1 MNKQTITQ
9 LQQFRVE
16 LYHTFTRRADAVFE
30 LIDALA
36 GDTQARS
43 PVEVSLSPTFRH
55 QYPSVYDGIDGW
67 QYDETALKALLLRMT
82 PTPGSEGFRL
92 IGIDH
97 TSKPRPYAEKTAD
110 RSFVHQ
116 PTPIKGNKPIT
127 IGHDYSIIGQ
137 IGLTN
142 VDTWLACLDL
152 ERITTQRT
160 PVEVGLTQLIGLACR
175 CGDWLV
181 FTGDCEYGIPV
192 SVACLAQ
199 CPNVSGVLRLR
210 SPA

>member
-1 MNKQTITQ
+1 MSKQTITQ

-67 QYDETALKALLLRMT
+67 QYDETALKELLLRMA
-82 PTPGSEGFRL
+82 PAPGSEGFRL

-97 TSKPRPYAEKTAD
+97 TPKPRPYAEKTAD
-110 RSFVHQ
+110 RGFVHQ
-116 PTPIKGNKPIT
+116 PTPVKGNKPIT

-137 IGLTN
+137 IGLAN
-142 VDTWLACLDL
+142 VDTWSRPA
-152 ERITTQRT
+152 
-160 PVEVGLTQLIGLACR
+160 GLA
-175 CGDWLV
+175 GL
-181 FTGDCEYGIPV
+181 
-192 SVACLAQ
+192 S
-199 CPNVSGVLRLR
+199 
-210 SPA
+210 